1 MSATGNIFVD
11 YWRDAMERSILFMD
25 VLRERGNQY
34 ERQEKRVV
42 PNVLTFEPELIA
54 DGRTF
59 ARPVN
64 YVLVRIV
71 PPADVTI
78 DPAKRP
84 FIVFDPRA
92 GHGPGIGGMKHDSE
106 IGVAMK
112 AGHSCYFVGFLPEP
126 MPGQTIEDVCRAEIE
141 FVRIVTERHP
151 AADGKPALIGNCQAG
166 WQIMIAAAMS
176 PEIQGPIIL
185 AGTPLSYWAGV
196 RGKNP
201 MRYLGG
207 MLGGS
212 WMTALAGDLG
222 AGKFDGAALVANFEM
237 NNPANTFWKKSYNVY
252 ANVDTEA
259 SRFLEFEKWWGMP
272 VMLNATEMQFIVDNL
287 FVGNK
292 LTAGQVSLSDG
303 QFVDLRNIQSPIV
316 VFCSFGDDI
325 TPPQQALDWILDLYT
340 DVTDMVARGKTII
353 YSLHQSIG
361 HLGIFVSGAIATKQH
376 EEIALN
382 VNMID
387 VLPPGLYELVLDG
400 VTDATENLSLVS
412 GKYLARFEPRT
423 FDDIRALGHN
433 SEADERRFATAALVS
448 DLNLKAYETIVSPF
462 VRTAAG
468 PVTAQFLREAH
479 PNRVRFR
486 AFSDSNP
493 VMAPFGALA
502 EAVRADRHPVDA
514 DNPLL
519 ALERM
524 AASWIVTNWGI
535 FANLREAMTE
545 ATFMNVYG
553 APWLQTLVGT
563 IADKPAA
570 QADGNAAAPA
580 INVNP
585 AEGTPLEA
593 SVRALLYV
601 LRGEGSDE
609 RQFNAL
615 EALRLLAPAGERVPL
630 SEVKD
635 ILRRQAAIVRLDPE
649 VAISAVH
656 ALLPPNPERKRK
668 AFAAIDGVVRG
679 SGAISDEMES
689 RLQRVR
695 SLFETAGAPDG
706 NGYPDG
712 TTRFAKTA

>member
-112 AGHSCYFVGFLPEP
+112 AGHACYFVGFLPEP
-126 MPGQTIEDVCRAEIE
+126 MPDQTIEDVCRAEIE

-151 AADGKPALIGNCQAG
+151 SADGKPALIGNCQAG

-237 NNPANTFWKKSYNVY
+237 NNPGNTFWKKSYNVY
-252 ANVDTEA
+252 ANVDSEA
-259 SRFLEFEKWWGMP
+259 SRFLEFEKWWGTP

-292 LTAGQVSLSDG
+292 LTTGQVPLSDG
-303 QFVDLRNIQSPIV
+303 QFVDLRNIRSPIV

-325 TPPQQALDWILDLYT
+325 TPPQQALDWIIDLYN
-340 DVTDMVARGKTII
+340 DVDDMIARGKTVI

-387 VLPPGLYELVLDG
+387 VLLPGLYELVLDG
-400 VTDATENLSLVS
+400 VTDATENLSLIS

-433 SEADERRFATAALVS
+433 SDADERRFATAALVS
-448 DLNLKAYETIVSPF
+448 DFNLKAYETVVGPIVRSLS
-462 VRTAAG
+462 G
-468 PVTAQFLREAH
+468 PASAQFLREVH

-486 AFSDSNP
+486 AFSDHNP
-493 VMAPFGALA
+493 AMAPFAELA
-502 EAVRADRHPVDA
+502 KAVRADRHPVDA

-524 AASWIVTNWGI
+524 AASWIVTNWEI
-535 FANLREAMTE
+535 FATLREAMTE

-553 APWLQTLVGT
+553 TPWLQAAVGSV
-563 IADKPAA
+563 AEKAA
-570 QADGNAAAPA
+570 SEPDGPAAAPELRG
-580 INVNP
+580 NP

-615 EALRLLAPAGERVPL
+615 EALRLLAPAEERVSL
-630 SEVKD
+630 SDVKD

-649 VAISAVH
+649 VAISAIPT
-656 ALLPPNPERKRK
+656 LLPADAERKRK
-668 AFAAIDGVVRG
+668 AFAAIEGVVRG
-679 SGAISDEMES
+679 SGTISDEMEG

-695 SLFETAGAPDG
+695 SLFETGDPGHSYLSGA
-706 NGYPDG
+706 
-712 TTRFAKTA
+712 TTCEKTA

>member
-1 MSATGNIFVD
+1 MSSTGNIWVD
-11 YWRDAMERSILFMD
+11 YWRDAVERSILFMD

-34 ERQEKRVV
+34 ERQEKHVV
-42 PNVLTFEPELIA
+42 PHVLAFEPELIA
-54 DGRTF
+54 DGRAF

-71 PPADVTI
+71 PSADAAI

-92 GHGPGIGGMKHDSE
+92 GRGPGIGGMKHDSE

-112 AGHSCYFVGFLPEP
+112 AGHPCYFVGFLPHP
-126 MPGQTIEDVCRAEIE
+126 MPDQTIEDVCRAEIE
-141 FVRIVTERHP
+141 FVRIVEARHS

-166 WQIMIAAAMS
+166 WQIMMAAAMS

-212 WMTALAGDLG
+212 WMTALSGDLG

-259 SRFLEFEKWWGMP
+259 SRFLEFEKWWGTP
-272 VMLNATEMQFIVDNL
+272 VILNATEMQFIVDNL

-292 LTAGQVSLSDG
+292 LAAGRVKLTDG
-303 QFVDLRNIQSPIV
+303 QFVDLRNIRSPIV
-316 VFCSFGDDI
+316 VFCSFDDDI
-325 TPPQQALDWILDLYT
+325 TPPQQALDWILDLYR
-340 DVTDMVARGKTII
+340 DVDDMVARGKTII

-400 VTDATENLSLVS
+400 VTDETENLSLIS
-412 GKYLARFEPRT
+412 GNYLARFEPRT

-433 SEADERRFATAALVS
+433 SEEDERRFATAALVS
-448 DLNLKAYETIVSPF
+448 DLNLKTYETIVSPF
-462 VRTAAG
+462 VRAASG
-468 PVTAQFLREAH
+468 PMTAQFLRETH
-479 PNRVRFR
+479 PNRMRFR

-493 VMAPFGALA
+493 AMAPFGALA
-502 EAVRADRHPVDA
+502 DAVRADRHPVDA
-514 DNPLL
+514 DNPFV
-519 ALERM
+519 AMERM
-524 AASWIVTNWGI
+524 AASWVVTNWEV
-535 FANLREAMTE
+535 FANLKEAVTE

-553 APWLQTLVGT
+553 APWLQAALGT
-563 IADKPAA
+563 VTDKLAEHT
-570 QADGNAAAPA
+570 DGNAAVAKMHS
-580 INVNP
+580 NP
-585 AEGTPLEA
+585 GEGTPLEV

-615 EALRLLAPAGERVPL
+615 EALRALAPPEERVPL
-630 SEVKD
+630 SQVKD
-635 ILRRQAAIVRLDPE
+635 IFRRQAALVHVDAE
-649 VAISAVH
+649 AAIAAVP
-656 ALLPPNPERKRK
+656 ALLPNDVERKRK
-668 AFAAIDGVVRG
+668 AIAAIEGIVRG
-679 SGAISDEMES
+679 GGRVSDEIEG
-689 RLQRVR
+689 RLLRVR
-695 SLFETAGAPDG
+695 TIFESGDAPEARRDAA
-706 NGYPDG
+706 
-712 TTRFAKTA
+712 FKKIA